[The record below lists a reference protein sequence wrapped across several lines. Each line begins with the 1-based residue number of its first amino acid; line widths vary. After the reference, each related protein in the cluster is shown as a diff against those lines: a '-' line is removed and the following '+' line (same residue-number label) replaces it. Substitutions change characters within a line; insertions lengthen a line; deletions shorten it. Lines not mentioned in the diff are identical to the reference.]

1 MYTNNL
7 PRLLFLACT
16 HRPRA
21 KTEMCLKAGHRV
33 LIEITH
39 PLFSLYQEMMH
50 EMGVTDQR
58 SADAACIQNDLSCF
72 SFIFAQR
79 VIASSKTAQIV
90 FDVPPTHTHGQ
101 NITETVP
108 TLASTLEGIYSV
120 TLGTPVARADVLKHF
135 RSRCSPSSDV
145 GPADLAEFDDAEAA
159 EAAAVARSKWGS
171 ALFAFAISFTG
182 YDGNHAIS
190 SVNQLILKQCA
201 LCLFPADWHAAAL
214 APARAGPIK
223 TSATTTFSAAVAQIK
238 QTSLPVNLGEW
249 GAFLKEDIVHQQF
262 STAAGTARLDAKRA
276 AIAAKFK
283 RRVAESKQR
292 MKAVQALRAEA
303 DILAAHKKK
312 KEGPSVVE
320 SERIERARALKAE
333 YDRAQYQKK
342 KQNQKQVPTCTAC
355 GNTFTSDK
363 GLRQHTKKYCK
374 SRE

>member
-1 MYTNNL
+1 
-7 PRLLFLACT
+7 
-16 HRPRA
+16 
-21 KTEMCLKAGHRV
+21 MCLKAGHRV

-39 PLFSLYQEMMH
+39 PLFSLYQEMMQ

-108 TLASTLEGIYSV
+108 MLASTLAGIYSV
-120 TLGTPVARADVLKHF
+120 TLGTPVARANVLTHF
-135 RSRCSPSSDV
+135 GSRCSPSNDV

-159 EAAAVARSKWGS
+159 EAAVVARSKWRS

-190 SVNQLILKQCA
+190 SVNQLILKQCS
-201 LCLFPADWHAAAL
+201 LCLFPADWHAAAR
-214 APARAGPIK
+214 APARAGPIR
-223 TSATTTFSAAVAQIK
+223 TSATTTFSAAVVQIK
-238 QTSLPVNLGEW
+238 QTALPVNLGEW

-262 STAAGTARLDAKRA
+262 STTTGTAQLDAKRA

-292 MKAVQALRAEA
+292 MTAAQALRREADILAAHKKALRAEA

-312 KEGPSVVE
+312 KEAPVVSRQ
-320 SERIERARALKAE
+320 SERGRALKAE
-333 YDRAQYQKK
+333 YDRANYHRK
-342 KQNQKQVPTCTAC
+342 KQNQKQVPTCTGC

-363 GLRQHTKKYCK
+363 GLRRHTKKHCK
-374 SRE
+374 SRK